1 MRGVIIVE
9 VRYSVS
15 PKEGKHM
22 TTSELREN
30 FLIENLFVP
39 NEIKFIYSHVDRI
52 IVGAAVPTDKPLAIE
67 GSKELGSDYFLER
80 REMGVINIGGAGVIV
95 VDGQR
100 VEMETKAGLYIGK
113 ETKEVSF
120 ESVDA
125 ANPAKFY
132 INSAPAHAVYPLH
145 KIGYAD
151 ANKRYLGTPEEA
163 NVRTLNQ
170 YIHPDVCKSCQLS
183 MGMTELQSGSLWNT
197 MPSHTHER
205 RMEVY
210 LYFNMSDN
218 DVVFHMMGQPEETRH
233 IVMKNEEAVISP
245 SWSIHSGVG
254 TKAYTFI
261 WGMVGENQNF
271 DDMDHIQ
278 TGDLK

>member
-1 MRGVIIVE
+1 ME

-15 PKEGKHM
+15 PKEAQRM
-22 TTSELREN
+22 NTEEMREN

-39 NEIKFIYSHVDRI
+39 GEIKFVYSHVDRI
-52 IVGAAVPTDKPLAIE
+52 IIGAAVPTEQAISIQ
-67 GSKELGSDYFLER
+67 GSKELGTDYFLER
-80 REMGVINIGGAGVIV
+80 REMGVINIGGPGVIV
-95 VDGQR
+95 ADGVR

-113 ETKEVSF
+113 ETKKVSF

-125 ANPAKFY
+125 KNPAKFY

-170 YIHPDVCKSCQLS
+170 CIHPDVCKSCQLS
-183 MGMTELQSGSLWNT
+183 MGMTELQTGSLWNT

-210 LYFNMSDN
+210 LYFDMSDN
-218 DVVFHMMGQPEETRH
+218 DVVFHMMGEPQETRH
-233 IVMKNEEAVISP
+233 LVMKNEEAVISP

-261 WGMVGENQNF
+261 WGMVGENLNF

-278 TGDLK
+278 TRDLK

>member
-1 MRGVIIVE
+1 ME

-15 PKEGKHM
+15 PKEAKTM
-22 TTSELREN
+22 TTEEMREN
-30 FLIENLFVP
+30 FLIQNLFVP
-39 NEIKFIYSHVDRI
+39 SEIKFVYSHVDRI
-52 IVGAAVPTDKPLAIE
+52 IVGGAMPTTSPIAIE

-80 REMGVINIGGAGVIV
+80 REMGVINIGGKGTIV

-100 VEMETKAGLYIGK
+100 VEMETKSGLYIGK

-120 ESVDA
+120 ESDDA

-132 INSAPAHAVYPLH
+132 INSAPAHHVYPMH
-145 KIGYAD
+145 KIRYEE

-170 YIHPDVCKSCQLS
+170 YIHPAVCKSCQLS

-210 LYFNMSDN
+210 LYFDMSEN
-218 DVVFHMMGQPEETRH
+218 DVVFHMMGEPQETRH
-233 IVMKNEEAVISP
+233 IVMQNEEAVISP
-245 SWSIHSGVG
+245 SFSIHSGVG

-271 DDMDHIQ
+271 DDMDHIA
-278 TGDLK
+278 TKELR

>member
-1 MRGVIIVE
+1 ME

-22 TTSELREN
+22 TTEELREN
-30 FLIENLFVP
+30 FLIENLFIP

-80 REMGVINIGGAGVIV
+80 REMGVINIGGAGVVV

-100 VEMETKAGLYIGK
+100 VEMETKAGLYVGK

-125 ANPAKFY
+125 AHPAKFY

-151 ANKRYLGTPEEA
+151 ANKRYLGTQEEA

-183 MGMTELQSGSLWNT
+183 MGMTELQPGSLWNT

-210 LYFNMSDN
+210 LYFDMSDN
-218 DVVFHMMGQPEETRH
+218 DVVFHMMGQPQETRH

-278 TGDLK
+278 TRDLM

>member
-1 MRGVIIVE
+1 ME

-15 PKEGKHM
+15 PKEAQRM
-22 TTSELREN
+22 NTEEMREN

-39 NEIKFIYSHVDRI
+39 GEIKFVYSHVDRI
-52 IVGAAVPTDKPLAIE
+52 IIGAAVPTEQAISIQ
-67 GSKELGSDYFLER
+67 GSKELGTDYFLER
-80 REMGVINIGGAGVIV
+80 REMGVINIGGPGVIV
-95 VDGQR
+95 ADGVR

-113 ETKEVSF
+113 ETKKVSF

-125 ANPAKFY
+125 KNPAKFY

-183 MGMTELQSGSLWNT
+183 MGMTELQTGSLWNT

-210 LYFNMSDN
+210 LYFDMSDN
-218 DVVFHMMGQPEETRH
+218 DVVFHMMGEPQETRH
-233 IVMKNEEAVISP
+233 LVMKNEEAVISP

-261 WGMVGENQNF
+261 WGMVGENLNF

-278 TGDLK
+278 TRDLK

>member
-1 MRGVIIVE
+1 ME

-52 IVGAAVPTDKPLAIE
+52 IVGAAVPTTKPLTIE

-80 REMGVINIGGAGVIV
+80 REMGVINIGGDGIII

-125 ANPAKFY
+125 TNPAKFY

-210 LYFNMSDN
+210 LYFDMSDN
-218 DVVFHMMGQPEETRH
+218 DVVFHMMGQPQETRH

-254 TKAYTFI
+254 TRAYTFI

-278 TGDLK
+278 TKDLK

>member
-1 MRGVIIVE
+1 MKLD
-9 VRYSVS
+9 VRYANHPEDS
-15 PKEGKHM
+15 KHY
-22 TTSELREN
+22 TTEELRKHY
-30 FLIENLFVP
+30 FIETIFVADDANLT
-39 NEIKFIYSHVDRI
+39 YSHVDRI
-52 IVGAAVPTDKPLAIE
+52 IAGGIMPVTKEVKLE
-67 GSKELGSDYFLER
+67 GSKELGSEFFLER
-80 REMGVINIGGAGVIV
+80 REMGVINIGGAGVVV

-125 ANPAKFY
+125 AHPAKFY

-151 ANKRYLGTPEEA
+151 ANKRYLGTQEEA

-183 MGMTELQSGSLWNT
+183 MGMTELQPGSLWNT

-210 LYFNMSDN
+210 LYFDMSDN
-218 DVVFHMMGQPEETRH
+218 DVVFHMMGQPQETRH

-254 TKAYTFI
+254 TKSYTFI
-261 WGMVGENQNF
+261 WGMVGENQTF
-271 DDMDHIQ
+271 TDMDHVAMERFKIS
-278 TGDLK
+278 LL

>member
-1 MRGVIIVE
+1 ME

-15 PKEGKHM
+15 PKEAQRM
-22 TTSELREN
+22 NTEEMREN

-39 NEIKFIYSHVDRI
+39 GEIKFVYSHVDRI
-52 IVGAAVPTDKPLAIE
+52 IVGAAVPTEQAISIQ
-67 GSKELGSDYFLER
+67 GSKELGTDYFLER
-80 REMGVINIGGAGVIV
+80 REMGVINIGGPGVIV
-95 VDGQR
+95 ADGVR
-100 VEMETKAGLYIGK
+100 VEMETKAGLYIGE
-113 ETKEVSF
+113 ETKKVSF

-125 ANPAKFY
+125 KNPAKFY

-183 MGMTELQSGSLWNT
+183 MGMTELQTGSLWNT

-210 LYFNMSDN
+210 LYFDMSDN
-218 DVVFHMMGQPEETRH
+218 DVVFHMMGEPQETRH
-233 IVMKNEEAVISP
+233 LVMKNEEAVISP

-261 WGMVGENQNF
+261 WGMVGENLNF

-278 TGDLK
+278 TRDLK